1 MAAGV
6 RLAATLERSLGQ
18 SDYREEGEKEAKST
32 EALSPP
38 LLQTLSKVRLGTA
51 IM

>member
-18 SDYREEGEKEAKST
+18 SDDREEGEMEAEST
-32 EALSPP
+32 AALSPP
-38 LLQTLSKVRLGTA
+38 LLHALSKVRLGTA
-51 IM
+51 MM

>member
-18 SDYREEGEKEAKST
+18 SDDKEEGEKQAEST
-32 EALSPP
+32 ATLSPP
-38 LLQTLSKVRLGTA
+38 LLHTLSKVRLGTA
-51 IM
+51 MM